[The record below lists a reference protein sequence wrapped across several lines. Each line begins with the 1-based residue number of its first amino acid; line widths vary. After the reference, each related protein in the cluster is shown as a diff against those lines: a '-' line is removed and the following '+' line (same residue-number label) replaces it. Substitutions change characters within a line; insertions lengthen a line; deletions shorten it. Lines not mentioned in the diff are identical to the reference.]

1 MRSHAMLFII
11 AAAAAL
17 TPLPPG
23 INAYEVAAGTRN
35 RPAEAL
41 APVALRAIAAAREAN
56 VKLGEIEFPALLGEK
71 TAFDDVDNVQIC
83 VEINKCV
90 GCSRRWR
97 GGRRDDQHPMHRKIL
112 ISRPQGKSSTGTAT
126 GAWRRCS
133 RSRELDGGRV
143 ARVSG
148 QEGTG
153 ISAGGVARR
162 RVRQGDAHDARRRR
176 RGPER
181 KQRPGVGRGLRA
193 RGGGLLGT
201 SNLGSKPE
209 TAGAGAQVVVAVQP
223 GDGGPLEDWLN
234 LERCQPSDGL
244 LVSVNGAF
252 DKLRGGFYPRP
263 LFPKLAE
270 CVDRFVVDAEALV
283 VLKNVADKGRAGWLF
298 RVYPEPW
305 QLFAQGKEAFC
316 CWSSTTTDPRPTF
329 VRRLRGV
336 RSLLKAG
343 PVVA

>member
-1 MRSHAMLFII
+1 MLLQALSCTATAMYASATMRHAKMLLLT

-71 TAFDDVDNVQIC
+71 TAYDDVDNVQIL
-83 VEINKCV
+83 N
-90 GCSRRWR
+90 WN
-97 GGRRDDQHPMHRKIL
+97 RDWCMASMQPL
-112 ISRPQGKSSTGTAT
+112 AG
-126 GAWRRCS
+126 
-133 RSRELDGGRV
+133 ELDGELWLAFPDRKELEL
-143 ARVSG
+143 AREEWPGAAYAKATLTTLEDAAEVLSG
-148 QEGTG
+148 SSDQAWG
-153 ISAGGVARR
+153 AAFAR
-162 RVRQGDAHDARRRR
+162 AA
-176 RGPER
+176 E
-181 KQRPGVGRGLRA
+181 
-193 RGGGLLGT
+193 GLLGT
-201 SNLGSKPE
+201 SNLGAKPE
-209 TAGAGAQVVVAVQP
+209 TTTAPAPQVVVAVQP

-305 QLFAQGKEAFC
+305 QLFAQGKEA
-316 CWSSTTTDPRPTF
+316 SLLLETYDDRPAYNDCVAT
-329 VRRLRGV
+329 
-336 RSLLKAG
+336 LLKAG

>member
-1 MRSHAMLFII
+1 MRSHALLLII
-11 AAAAAL
+11 AGAAAL

-71 TAFDDVDNVQIC
+71 TAYDDVDNVQIL
-83 VEINKCV
+83 N
-90 GCSRRWR
+90 WN
-97 GGRRDDQHPMHRKIL
+97 RDWCM
-112 ISRPQGKSSTGTAT
+112 SSMQPLAG
-126 GAWRRCS
+126 
-133 RSRELDGGRV
+133 ELDGELWLAFPDRKELEL
-143 ARVSG
+143 AREEWPGGMYDKATLTTLEDAAEVLSG
-148 QEGTG
+148 SSDQAWG
-153 ISAGGVARR
+153 AAFAR
-162 RVRQGDAHDARRRR
+162 AA
-176 RGPER
+176 E
-181 KQRPGVGRGLRA
+181 
-193 RGGGLLGT
+193 GLLGT
-201 SNLGSKPE
+201 SNLGAKPE
-209 TAGAGAQVVVAVQP
+209 TTTAPAPQVVVAVQP

-305 QLFAQGKEAFC
+305 QLFAQGKEA
-316 CWSSTTTDPRPTF
+316 SLLLEQYDDRPSYNDCVAT
-329 VRRLRGV
+329 
-336 RSLLKAG
+336 LLKAG
-343 PVVA
+343 PVGA

>member
-1 MRSHAMLFII
+1 MRSHALLLLI

-71 TAFDDVDNVQIC
+71 TAFDDVDNVQIL
-83 VEINKCV
+83 N
-90 GCSRRWR
+90 WN
-97 GGRRDDQHPMHRKIL
+97 RDWCMASMQPL
-112 ISRPQGKSSTGTAT
+112 AG
-126 GAWRRCS
+126 
-133 RSRELDGGRV
+133 ELDGELWLAFPDRKELEL
-143 ARVSG
+143 AREEWPGASYAKATLTTLEDAAEVLSG
-148 QEGTG
+148 SSDQAWG
-153 ISAGGVARR
+153 AAFAR
-162 RVRQGDAHDARRRR
+162 AA
-176 RGPER
+176 E
-181 KQRPGVGRGLRA
+181 
-193 RGGGLLGT
+193 GLLGT
-201 SNLGSKPE
+201 SNLGAKPE
-209 TAGAGAQVVVAVQP
+209 TTTAPAPRVVVAVQP

-298 RVYPEPW
+298 RVYPEKW
-305 QLFAQGKEAFC
+305 QLFAQGKEA
-316 CWSSTTTDPRPTF
+316 SLLLETYDDRPAYNDCIAT
-329 VRRLRGV
+329 
-336 RSLLKAG
+336 LLKAG

>member
-1 MRSHAMLFII
+1 MRSHALLLII
-11 AAAAAL
+11 AGAAAL

-71 TAFDDVDNVQIC
+71 TAYDDVDNVQIL
-83 VEINKCV
+83 N
-90 GCSRRWR
+90 WN
-97 GGRRDDQHPMHRKIL
+97 RDWCM
-112 ISRPQGKSSTGTAT
+112 SSMQPLAG
-126 GAWRRCS
+126 
-133 RSRELDGGRV
+133 ELDGELWLAFPDRKELEL
-143 ARVSG
+143 AREEWPGGMYDKATLTTLEDAAEVLSG
-148 QEGTG
+148 SSDQAWG
-153 ISAGGVARR
+153 AAFAR
-162 RVRQGDAHDARRRR
+162 AA
-176 RGPER
+176 E
-181 KQRPGVGRGLRA
+181 
-193 RGGGLLGT
+193 GLLGT
-201 SNLGSKPE
+201 SNLGAKPE
-209 TAGAGAQVVVAVQP
+209 TTTAPAPRVVVAVQP

-298 RVYPEPW
+298 RVYPEKW
-305 QLFAQGKEAFC
+305 QLFAQGKEA
-316 CWSSTTTDPRPTF
+316 SLLLAEYDDRPSYNDCVAT
-329 VRRLRGV
+329 
-336 RSLLKAG
+336 LLKAG

>member
-1 MRSHAMLFII
+1 MLLLI
-11 AAAAAL
+11 AAARAL

-71 TAFDDVDNVQIC
+71 TAYDDVDNVQIL
-83 VEINKCV
+83 N
-90 GCSRRWR
+90 WN
-97 GGRRDDQHPMHRKIL
+97 RDWCMASMQPL
-112 ISRPQGKSSTGTAT
+112 AG
-126 GAWRRCS
+126 
-133 RSRELDGGRV
+133 ELDGELWLAFPDRKELEL
-143 ARVSG
+143 AREEWPGASYAKATLTTLEDAAEVLSG
-148 QEGTG
+148 SSDQAWG
-153 ISAGGVARR
+153 AAFAR
-162 RVRQGDAHDARRRR
+162 AA
-176 RGPER
+176 E
-181 KQRPGVGRGLRA
+181 
-193 RGGGLLGT
+193 GLLGT
-201 SNLGSKPE
+201 SNLGAKPE
-209 TAGAGAQVVVAVQP
+209 TTTAPAPRVVVAVQP

-298 RVYPEPW
+298 RVYPEKW
-305 QLFAQGKEAFC
+305 QLFAQGKEA
-316 CWSSTTTDPRPTF
+316 SLLLEQYDDRPSYNDCVAT
-329 VRRLRGV
+329 
-336 RSLLKAG
+336 LLKAG

>member
-1 MRSHAMLFII
+1 MRSQAMLLII

-71 TAFDDVDNVQIC
+71 TAFDDVDNVQIL
-83 VEINKCV
+83 N
-90 GCSRRWR
+90 WN
-97 GGRRDDQHPMHRKIL
+97 RDWCMASMQPL
-112 ISRPQGKSSTGTAT
+112 AG
-126 GAWRRCS
+126 
-133 RSRELDGGRV
+133 ELDGELWLAFPDRKELEL
-143 ARVSG
+143 AREEWPGASYAKATLTTLEDAAEVLSG
-148 QEGTG
+148 SSDQAWG
-153 ISAGGVARR
+153 AAFAR
-162 RVRQGDAHDARRRR
+162 AA
-176 RGPER
+176 E
-181 KQRPGVGRGLRA
+181 
-193 RGGGLLGT
+193 GLLGT
-201 SNLGSKPE
+201 SNLGAKPE
-209 TAGAGAQVVVAVQP
+209 TTTAPAPRVVVAVQP

-298 RVYPEPW
+298 RVYPEKW
-305 QLFAQGKEAFC
+305 QLFAQGKEA
-316 CWSSTTTDPRPTF
+316 SLLLETYSDRPAYNDCVAT
-329 VRRLRGV
+329 
-336 RSLLKAG
+336 LLKAG